1 MSETLAKVLV
11 GAFFIVITT
20 SLFIYQ
26 VRTTEKMGQN
36 PDPCIE
42 EYKDYCMNEGECFS
56 HVEENIIVFVHHF
69 TEGNAVIS
77 SCGGIRNVSLVQ
89 NISQLKSDTLQK
101 FQVKIRRVVKF
112 SQKKYDTL

>member
-20 SLFIYQ
+20 GLFIYQ
-26 VRTTEKMGQN
+26 VRTTEKVGRN

-56 HVEENIIVFVHHF
+56 HVEENII
-69 TEGNAVIS
+69 G
-77 SCGGIRNVSLVQ
+77 CLCPPLYGGKRC
-89 NISQLKSDTLQK
+89 DK
-101 FQVKIRRVVKF
+101 FLWW
-112 SQKKYDTL
+112 Y